1 MTVPPCRFATRAP
14 LAAGWL
20 LAAALLAA
28 PPLMAAEPAGRV
40 ITTVGVVTATDA
52 DDNDRPL
59 TRNDVVYPGER
70 IETGPRGRIQI
81 RFKDDGLIDL
91 KPETA
96 FEIEQYREAEAE
108 DEGGSVVFNF
118 LRGALRT
125 ITGAIG
131 SAVDDEYTMN
141 TPVATI
147 GVRGTDYVLHYC
159 GDAGA
164 AGPGCGEDVPPGLYG
179 RVNGDQVIARNAAGS
194 GTFGANQYFLI
205 PPDAEPR
212 VLLVPPP
219 GILDGTE
226 DALARVSGE
235 AAEQAGQIVRRIRA
249 AFRQAG
255 RSISIREA
263 QALLA
268 QYRDAF
274 EAAEQTF
281 EDEDDI
287 DPGGIEPG
295 GGATSECCL
304 AFTSKGS
311 QGPAVLP
318 GITSVVPTAEGNTS
332 GEYTLDEDGIPR
344 LIGFADNA
352 SGEQFG
358 LDFRE
363 TPVAETGTTLGSKWG
378 VLAGGWDL
386 VIDDGSNVRTEALD
400 AGGLAYTRPLDLTTP
415 TEFAA
420 LSGFLSY
427 TPAGGPDAIDSFGNR
442 WAVTQL
448 SIGVL
453 FDSQVADLVEFQL
466 DEIGGAGASVRL
478 GQATALTLDPNING
492 VAAVFNETPILAT
505 YEDGGN
511 AGTAEVDI
519 VGIFTKP
526 DGTAMPVAFDA
537 GLIDEATG
545 LPLREVGGVQ
555 VLEGQPLQIE

>member
-1 MTVPPCRFATRAP
+1 MIKPQRRFATRAP
-14 LAAGWL
+14 GAAGWL
-20 LAAALLAA
+20 LAAALLGA

-40 ITTVGVVTATDA
+40 ITTVGVVTAVDA
-52 DDNDRPL
+52 DGNDRPL
-59 TRNDVVYPGER
+59 SRNDVVYPGER
-70 IETGPRGRIQI
+70 IETGSRGRIQV
-81 RFKDDGLIDL
+81 RFRDDGLIDL

-96 FEIEQYREAEAE
+96 FEIEQYRVREE

-159 GDAGA
+159 GDAG
-164 AGPGCGEDVPPGLYG
+164 GPGCGEDVPPGLYG
-179 RVNGDQVIARNAAGS
+179 RVNGDRVIARNAAGS

-235 AAEQAGQIVRRIRA
+235 AAEQAGRVVRRIRA

-255 RSISIREA
+255 RTITIREA
-263 QALLA
+263 QALLE

-287 DPGGIEPG
+287 DPAGGEPG
-295 GGATSECCL
+295 GGATSDCCL
-304 AFTSKGS
+304 AFTAGGS
-311 QGPAVLP
+311 LGNAVIS
-318 GITSVVPTAEGNTS
+318 GFTSVVPTTEANTS
-332 GEYTLDEDGIPR
+332 GEYALDADGVPR
-344 LIGFADNA
+344 LIRFADNA
-352 SGEQFG
+352 TGEQFT
-358 LDFRE
+358 LDFRDAR
-363 TPVAETGTTLGSKWG
+363 VAETGTTLGSEWG
-378 VLAGGWDL
+378 LLDGGWDL
-386 VIDDGSNVRTEALD
+386 VLDDGSNVRTEALD
-400 AGGLAYTRPLDLTTP
+400 AGGLAYTRALDLTTP
-415 TEFAA
+415 TEFSA
-420 LSGFLSY
+420 LTGFLSY
-427 TPAGGPDAIDSFGNR
+427 TPAGGPDPGAIDSFGNL

-448 SIGVL
+448 SIGVI
-453 FDSQVADLVEFQL
+453 FDSQTADLVEFQL
-466 DEIGGAGASVRL
+466 DEVGGAQASVRL
-478 GQATALTLDPNING
+478 GQATALTLDPEING
-492 VAAVFNETPILAT
+492 VAAVFNETPVFAT
-505 YEDGGN
+505 YEDGVN
-511 AGTAEVDI
+511 AGTAEIDI

-526 DGTAMPVAFDA
+526 DGTAMPVTFGAR
-537 GLIDEATG
+537 LIDEATG
-545 LPLREVGGVQ
+545 LPRREVGGAK